1 MWPSRVTKHPPIKL
15 TTLFIAL
22 TVAFWFTFQP
32 LAAAPLFQSDSD
44 TEDLTDEVIEE
55 PAAPEQVDIQPLARD
70 EEIAERLQSILLATE
85 WFVAPEVDVQ
95 DGVVF
100 LSGRTEREEW
110 REWASTLAN
119 NTQDV
124 AAVVNRIEIIPR
136 PLWDFA
142 PAWTELRTLWR
153 ESIQALPLI
162 VFGMLLL
169 VLTWLL
175 TGVAYRIARR
185 FVQER
190 LPSPLLINVVAWLIA
205 APVLISGIYVVLR
218 IAGLTQL
225 ALTVLGGT
233 GLAGLI
239 IGIAFRDIAENFL
252 ASILISIRNPFRA
265 GDRVDLAGFT
275 GIVERV
281 TTRGTVLMTLD
292 GNHVQIPN
300 STVYKSTIT
309 NYTANP
315 SRRMDFV
322 VGIGYE
328 TVIHD
333 AQSAIS
339 QVLAEHPA
347 VMDDPKPLVLVEE
360 LGASTI
366 NLRAYFWF
374 NGSQYE
380 GQRLKSSLIRLAKRT
395 LDDKGISMPDEAR
408 EVIFP
413 QGVPVIGQSIAGQAV
428 IDQSQIEQS
437 AEGTAAEPST
447 MDQSSVEALISS
459 QPSQDLETSASLP
472 DPLTTDAEGGL
483 QSEDAQIQEQARQS
497 RSPEEGEDLLDT
509 SDSPRE

>member
-1 MWPSRVTKHPPIKL
+1 MMEVLLPPLHYKSAGTTRYRERAKIVVLLL
-15 TTLFIAL
+15 TFVAI
-22 TVAFWFTFQP
+22 VAFKP
-32 LAAAPLFQSDSD
+32 ISAAPLFQSDPDTGSL
-44 TEDLTDEVIEE
+44 TEDVLEE
-55 PAAPEQVDIQPLARD
+55 PAAPEQVDVQPLARD
-70 EEIAERLQSILLATE
+70 EEIAERLQSILEATE
-85 WFVAPEVDVQ
+85 WFFTPEVEVR

-100 LSGRTEREEW
+100 LGGRTEREER
-110 REWASTLAN
+110 REWASTLAT

-124 AAVVNRIEIIPR
+124 VAVVNRIEVIPR
-136 PLWDFA
+136 PLWDFS
-142 PAWTELRTLWR
+142 PAWAELRTLWR
-153 ESIQALPLI
+153 ESIQALPLFI
-162 VFGMLLL
+162 FGLLLL

-175 TGVAYRIARR
+175 TGVTIRLARR

-190 LPSPLLINVVAWLIA
+190 LPSPLLINVVSWLMA
-205 APVLISGIYVVLR
+205 APVLLTGIYVVLR

-233 GLAGLI
+233 GLAGLV

-275 GIVERV
+275 GIVQRV

-328 TVIHD
+328 TVIPD
-333 AQSAIS
+333 AQSAIG

-347 VMDDPKPLVLVEE
+347 VLSDPEPLVLVEE

-380 GQRLKSSLIRLAKRT
+380 GLRLKSSLIRLAKRA
-395 LDDKGISMPDEAR
+395 LDDGGISMPDEAR

-413 QGVPVIGQSIAGQAV
+413 QGVPIIAQPLT
-428 IDQSQIEQS
+428 DQSD
-437 AEGTAAEPST
+437 AEREMP
-447 MDQSSVEALISS
+447 S
-459 QPSQDLETSASLP
+459 QPLQKTEMAENLP
-472 DPLTTDAEGGL
+472 DPLSTDSEGGL
-483 QSEDAQIQEQARQS
+483 RSEDAQIQEQARQS
-497 RSPEEGEDLLDT
+497 RSPEEGEDLLDAP
-509 SDSPRE
+509 DSSRQSEN